1 MAYELA
7 AAGISSLA
15 DLIGSGVQAY
25 YEDKAREQERKDRER
40 ALRQLEQQGVITQ
53 QQYGDMLKDVEAY
66 YKSRPTLGQ
75 ASDID
80 AYRKAISSYNPQDY
94 AYTPEEFSFDKTQED
109 YLNPYYAQ
117 IIGQTRDQLQH
128 TAAGAGL
135 GRGTGAALNIAQGVA
150 SKSDELYNTA
160 MNQYQNERDF
170 AYKKYAD
177 AIAANQ
183 NRLNQLRQATE
194 NKIAYQGNL
203 AQDYTNTKDQYMSDI
218 LGIRQDAMGA
228 RQAYDTAALGLY

>member
-1 MAYELA
+1 MPYELA
-7 AAGISSLA
+7 AAGVKTLG
-15 DLIGSGVQAY
+15 DLIGTGIQTY
-25 YEDKAREQERKDRER
+25 YQNKAREQERKDREN
-40 ALRQLEQQGVITQ
+40 ALRQLQQQGYVTQ
-53 QQYGDMLKDVEAY
+53 QQYKNMMQDVENY
-66 YKSRPTLGQ
+66 YAGRPTIGQ

-80 AYRKAISSYNPQDY
+80 AYRQAITGYNPEDY
-94 AYTPEEFSFDKTQED
+94 AYAPEEFSFDKSQED

-160 MNQYQNERDF
+160 MQQYQNERDF

-177 AIAANQ
+177 AITANQ
-183 NRLNQLRQATE
+183 NKLNQLRQATE

-203 AQDYTNTKDQYMSDI
+203 AQDYTNARDQYMSDI
-218 LGIRQDAMGA
+218 MGIKQDAMGA